1 MPAKNIS
8 IPEVYFPAIYFL
20 TLLLDIKLQRIN
32 CLLVFQILLLFNVSL
47 FFEGPSHM
55 TVALFVCS
63 ERVPPLEWPQGLEN
77 CVADVFIAVTIST
90 LKTI

>member
-20 TLLLDIKLQRIN
+20 ALLLDVELQGIN

-55 TVALFVCS
+55 TVTLFVCS
-63 ERVPPLEWPQGLEN
+63 ESPAIRMTSRSRKL
-77 CVADVFIAVTIST
+77 C
-90 LKTI
+90 

>member
-20 TLLLDIKLQRIN
+20 ALLLDIELQRTN
-32 CLLVFQILLLFNVSL
+32 CLLVFQILLLFNISL

-55 TVALFVCS
+55 TVALFVC
-63 ERVPPLEWPQGLEN
+63 LQGK
-77 CVADVFIAVTIST
+77 IPTIRMASRSRK
-90 LKTI
+90 LCYLMFL